1 MAKTW
6 SKLLKRVE
14 ALEKTIA
21 GMLSGKKPAA
31 KKAKGKTAK
40 KKKSKKLT
48 AAAAKTKTAK
58 VAKPKSIKKTRRKTK
73 RAAPIPILAPLGGG
87 PMSLIP

>member
-21 GMLSGKKPAA
+21 GMLSGKKPAV
-31 KKAKGKTAK
+31 KKAKGKTTK

-48 AAAAKTKTAK
+48 VAAAKIKTKKASKAAK
-58 VAKPKSIKKTRRKTK
+58 AKPTKKTRRKAK
-73 RAAPIPILAPLGGG
+73 WDAPIPILAPLGGE
-87 PMSLIP
+87 PF